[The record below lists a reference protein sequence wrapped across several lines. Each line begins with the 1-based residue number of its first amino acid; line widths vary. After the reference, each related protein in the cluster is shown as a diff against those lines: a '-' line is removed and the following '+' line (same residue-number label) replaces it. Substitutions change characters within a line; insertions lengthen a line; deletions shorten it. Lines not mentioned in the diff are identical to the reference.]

1 MSKRAEFIAYM
12 FTVAGIIVGLGFL
25 VNMVYPAY

>member
-1 MSKRAEFIAYM
+1 MTKREFIAYM
-12 FTVAGIIVGLGFL
+12 FMMAAMMVGMGFA

>member
-1 MSKRAEFIAYM
+1 MTKIEFIAYM
-12 FTVAGIIVGLGFL
+12 FMMAAMMVVMGFA